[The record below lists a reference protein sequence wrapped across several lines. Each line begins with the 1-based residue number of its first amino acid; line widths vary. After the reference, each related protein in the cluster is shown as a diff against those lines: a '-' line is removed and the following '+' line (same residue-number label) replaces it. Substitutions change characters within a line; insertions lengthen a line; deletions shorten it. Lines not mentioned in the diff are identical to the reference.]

1 VSNSTSYGLSNR
13 NAEPEAVTFVG
24 VHLGAWWRLDSVEE
38 FVDSVHPAKPLLLKT
53 RYLLPHLIPAC
64 IAAFSDSEEW

>member
-1 VSNSTSYGLSNR
+1 MDS
-13 NAEPEAVTFVG
+13 PEAVTFVG

-64 IAAFSDSEEW
+64 IAAFSDSEKW